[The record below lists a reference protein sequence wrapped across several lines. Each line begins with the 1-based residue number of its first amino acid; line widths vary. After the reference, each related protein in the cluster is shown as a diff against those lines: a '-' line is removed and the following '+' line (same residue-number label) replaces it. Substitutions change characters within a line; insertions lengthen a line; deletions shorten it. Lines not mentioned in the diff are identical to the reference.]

1 MSLFRVFVDGAVF
14 YHPSLSKLAITEA
27 RISEDAESI
36 DSLTLSA
43 PHNHPYLSS
52 IMPMQSVIV
61 CKKNDETV
69 FEGRALDDGSDFY
82 NTHTWTCE
90 SCLAYL
96 KDRCSRLIPTRGR
109 CVDCWSILFLS
120 TMRL

>member
-43 PHNHPYLSS
+43 PHNHPYLTS
-52 IMPMQSVIV
+52 IKPMQSVIV

-69 FEGRALDDGSDFY
+69 FEGRVNRPLS
-82 NTHTWTCE
+82 
-90 SCLAYL
+90 
-96 KDRCSRLIPTRGR
+96 SRPGK
-109 CVDCWSILFLS
+109 
-120 TMRL
+120 